1 METSRVQEADE
12 TTRVKEAER
21 EDGDAGVELIVK
33 GIEAKL
39 AAMESEVKAELA
51 ATESEV
57 KALLEKTRVV
67 HFHHDE
73 ERGRVSAT

>member
-1 METSRVQEADE
+1 MMKNVGASAPPEARRTSGHTIHDE
-12 TTRVKEAER
+12 
-21 EDGDAGVELIVK
+21 
-33 GIEAKL
+33 L
-39 AAMESEVKAELA
+39 AALEREVKAELA